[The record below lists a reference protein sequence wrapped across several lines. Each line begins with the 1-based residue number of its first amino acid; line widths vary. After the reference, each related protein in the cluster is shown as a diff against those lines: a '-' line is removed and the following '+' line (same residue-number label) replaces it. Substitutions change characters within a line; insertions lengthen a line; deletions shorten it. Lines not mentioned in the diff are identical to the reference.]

1 MEEKDYVIISLKH
14 TNFNVHPVSFVL
26 WGSDYSGYTEDF
38 EKAGRYSKSELEKMF
53 GNNKNYKFVTEK
65 VNGFLESE
73 LKDSI
78 FVKSS
83 DLQELGFKKKTV
95 VTF

>member
-14 TNFNVHPVSFVL
+14 TNFKHPVTFVL
-26 WGSDYSGYTEDF
+26 WGSDYCGYTEDF
-38 EKAGRYSKSELEKMF
+38 EKAGRYSKSELEKKF
-53 GNNKNYKFVTEK
+53 GNNKNYRFITEK
-65 VNGFLESE
+65 VNGFRESE
-73 LKDSI
+73 LKDSV
-78 FVKSS
+78 FVKVS

>member
-14 TNFNVHPVSFVL
+14 TNFSVHPVSFVL

-78 FVKSS
+78 FVKIS
-83 DLQELGFKKKTV
+83 DLQEIGFKKKTV
-95 VTF
+95 VTL

>member
-14 TNFNVHPVSFVL
+14 TNFNAHPVSFVL

-53 GNNKNYKFVTEK
+53 GNNKNYRFITEK

-73 LKDSI
+73 IKDSV
-78 FVKSS
+78 FVKIS

>member
-38 EKAGRYSKSELEKMF
+38 EKEGRYSKSELEKMF

-78 FVKSS
+78 FVKIS